1 MHPQKPKLR
10 SLCWALAGALG
21 IIPGGCDRTARA
33 RHEITTVREIRAL
46 RGAPAGIPVRLRGHV
61 TYNDGRYNLVF
72 LEDATGGVRIENWSV
87 AGDIAAGQ
95 AAEVVGVVANGGYQP
110 SITVWQVKPIP
121 GIPPAAVVR
130 AALNELR
137 NPDLQYRRVEVSGVV
152 RSAELDRSGTLGLL
166 LHTHD
171 GDVRARIREFGG
183 DYRTFVDAEIVV
195 RGVLSTSRDAEG
207 QPGRP
212 KLWVET
218 VDDVSVRK
226 AAPVLALIPARTVR
240 SLLAA
245 RDADLPLHRVRVH
258 GSVVAGRGGLVLGD
272 GTGEIPVRPEGAD
285 APLPG
290 TEADWT
296 GFVVQEQGRRLVA
309 DCSPAEKLTRKDA
322 PVTLTSAKQV
332 HSLPVELAGRAYPVS
347 FDAVVTYSDAQS
359 RNLFLQDETDGI
371 YANMWAVTTP
381 LPKAGERVHV
391 TGFSGPGD
399 IAPVIARPR
408 LEPLGPG
415 VMPPPFAG
423 DMEQLLAGEPESRW
437 VEARGVVRSVGFDA
451 DHAVLLVGWGI
462 HRFRVRVSGVARH
475 LPDSWVGSR
484 IRLQGVCGARFNSK
498 RQLLG
503 IQIFVPGPDF
513 LFLDGEKRQSVPPL
527 QSINTLL
534 QISPQ
539 PAGERLSRFRGTVA
553 LSHPAGPTWVG
564 DSKGGVLIQNH
575 APVSLRPGDS
585 VEVTGFPEPGAFSPT
600 VRDASI
606 RVIGKDRSVAPM
618 RLTPADILQEGYD
631 SELVQ
636 VDAFVVN
643 SVGGAAGDAV
653 VLRSGDTVF
662 EARMDGG
669 AMPHLQSGA
678 LLRLTGI
685 SSLVV
690 DDAHDLLA
698 PKGFSLLLRS
708 PGDIVVLR
716 NGPWLNFDRMLRL
729 MGILVAIALMAFAWI
744 IVLRRRVQQRTA
756 DLRKARDAAEGANR
770 AKSEFLAT
778 MSHEIRTPMNGV
790 LGMTELVLDGDLS
803 AQQREDLES
812 ARDSAHS
819 LLTLLNDILDL
830 SKIEA
835 ARLEIETA
843 PLDLRDCVAEAVQVL
858 QVRAREKGIDL
869 LSRVHDGVPR
879 LVLGDYTRV
888 RQVLLNLIGNAIK
901 FTAKGWVE
909 VTVDVAEP
917 GPAAT
922 DKGLLIR
929 FAVSDT
935 GIGIPEDKQ
944 KLVFEAFRQAD
955 GTTARKYGGS
965 GLGLAI
971 CSRLVGLMGGDIRV
985 ESKPGEGST
994 FSFTVRVSPVT
1005 ESAAASG
1012 VTTPGSCA
1020 AGAEQHEP
1028 RQLRILLADDN
1039 AVNQKLVTR
1048 VLEKFGH
1055 VATVVNDGREA
1066 VEAARLGCFDL
1077 ILMDVEMPEVDGFEA
1092 TALIRATEHSR
1103 RRVPI
1108 IAMTAHAMS
1117 GDRQRC
1123 LDAGMDDYLSKPIA
1137 RNELAAMLTKFV
1149 PAGCA
1154 PLAPRLV

>member
-1 MHPQKPKLR
+1 M
-10 SLCWALAGALG
+10 
-21 IIPGGCDRTARA
+21 
-33 RHEITTVREIRAL
+33 
-46 RGAPAGIPVRLRGHV
+46 RLKGQI
-61 TYNDGRYNLVF
+61 TYNDAPSNLVF
-72 LEDATGGVRIENWSV
+72 FEDATGGVRIANWLA
-87 AGDIAAGQ
+87 AGVIPVGQ
-95 AAEVVGVVANGGYQP
+95 AAEVVGVLGNSGDQP
-110 SITVWQVKPIP
+110 SVTARQIKPIAGASAP
-121 GIPPAAVVR
+121 IFVRVAAS
-130 AALNELR
+130 ELG
-137 NPDLQYRRVEVSGVV
+137 NPNLQYRRVEVSGVV
-152 RSAELDRSGTLGLL
+152 RSAELDRSGKLSIL
-166 LHTHD
+166 LHTQN
-171 GDVRARIREFGG
+171 GDVRARIREVVG
-183 DYRTFVDAEIVV
+183 DYRAFLDAEIAP

-207 QPGRP
+207 QSGQPR
-212 KLWVET
+212 LWVET
-218 VDDVSVRK
+218 VDDITILK
-226 AAPVLALIPARTVR
+226 PAPALPLIPTRTVR
-240 SLLAA
+240 SLLMAQG
-245 RDADLPLHRVRVH
+245 ADLPEHRVHVR
-258 GSVVAGRGGLVLGD
+258 GLVVAERKGLVLRD
-272 GTGEIPVRPEGAD
+272 GTGEIPVLPASTD

-290 TEADWT
+290 TETDWT
-296 GFVVQEQGRRLVA
+296 GVVIEEQGRRLFA
-309 DCSPAEKLTRKDA
+309 YCSPAGRVTKEGA
-322 PVTLTSAKQV
+322 PVILTSAKQV
-332 HSLPVELAGRAYPVS
+332 HSLPVELAGRAFPVS
-347 FDAVVTYSDAQS
+347 FDAVVTYSDEQS

-371 YANMWAVTTP
+371 YANMWAVDTA
-381 LPKAGERVHV
+381 LPPTGERVHV

-399 IAPVIARPR
+399 IAPVIAHPR

-415 VMPPPFAG
+415 AMPAPFTG
-423 DMEQLLAGEPESRW
+423 DMEEMLAGEPESQW
-437 VEARGVVRSVGFDA
+437 VEARGVVRSVGFDG

-462 HRFRVRVSGVARH
+462 HRFRVRVAGTTRQ
-475 LPDSWVGSR
+475 LPDSWVGSH

-503 IQIFVPGPDF
+503 IQIFVPSPDF
-513 LFLDGEKRQSVPPL
+513 LFLDSEKHRDPPL

-534 QISPQ
+534 QIFPQ
-539 PAGERLSRFRGTVA
+539 PVGERLSRFRGTVT
-553 LSHPAGPTWVG
+553 LSHPTGPTWVS
-564 DSKGGVLIQNH
+564 DSKGGVLIQSH
-575 APVSLRPGDS
+575 DPVSLRPGES
-585 VEVTGFPEPGAFSPT
+585 VEVTGFAEPGSFSPT
-600 VRDASI
+600 VRDARIS
-606 RVIGKDRSVAPM
+606 VIGRNQPITPVRLAP
-618 RLTPADILQEGYD
+618 AEILQEGYD

-643 SVGGAAGDAV
+643 SVGGAAGDSV
-653 VLRSGDTVF
+653 ILRSGDTVF

-669 AMPHLQSGA
+669 GMPPLQSGA

-685 SSLVV
+685 SSIAV
-690 DDAHDLLA
+690 DDSHDLLTA
-698 PKGFSLLLRS
+698 KGFSLLLRS
-708 PGDIVVLR
+708 PSDIVVLR
-716 NGPWLNFDRMLRL
+716 EGPWLNFDRMLRVT
-729 MGILVAIALMAFAWI
+729 GILVAIALMAFAWI
-744 IVLRRRVQQRTA
+744 IVLRRRVQQQTA
-756 DLRKARDAAEGANR
+756 DLRKARDDAEGANR

-803 AQQREDLES
+803 GQQREDLET

-858 QVRAREKGIDL
+858 QVRAKEKGIDL

-922 DKGLLIR
+922 DNGLLIR

-994 FSFTVRVSPVT
+994 FSFTVHASPVT
-1005 ESAAASG
+1005 ASAAAS
-1012 VTTPGSCA
+1012 VATSSGSCT
-1020 AGAEQHEP
+1020 AGAEPQEP

-1048 VLEKFGH
+1048 VLEKLGH

-1066 VEAARLGCFDL
+1066 VEAARTGCFDL

-1092 TALIRATEHSR
+1092 TALIRATEYSR

-1154 PLAPRLV
+1154 PLTPRTA